1 MKKLLIY
8 NWLSLLFTLIVTIS
22 FTACSSDTELD
33 YVTPTIGST
42 NLKGTKWTL
51 TNWDYSLGDEYI
63 GLHNETYQ
71 FFFHSQTEGVFY
83 YGKKDN
89 YSDQGSSN
97 KRIVCHF
104 KYTVIGNTISLE
116 YITEQFLHAQPILN
130 GDILI
135 ANKLNFAKGTISN
148 TDYQWLNTIQGI
160 SGSCSWYSDMN
171 GTLCIVGEGP
181 MANYTSYSATPW
193 AKNNRT
199 PNKVI
204 IEEGVTAIGSYAFAN
219 PSITDIDMPNTCLEH
234 IGDAAFKGT
243 SVKYLYMTE
252 SIKTIGKE
260 AFANCTDLK
269 QIYLP
274 EEIVSIGE
282 YAFSGCTALNE
293 FQLEFSSNLRTIGK
307 FAFEGGEVSYLIFNE
322 GVQTISTG
330 AFIGDFC
337 NISKELILPNTL
349 TKIGATAF
357 EGPYKKIVIGTG
369 VTEIGDKAFISG
381 ATSGSMY
388 INRATPPSTGS
399 NIIVERTNWNS
410 AESRWTLY
418 VPKGCKSAYS
428 KKAPWNKFKSIIEDN
443 SLQGGTQND
452 NNNDWDSSTNGE
464 IAIDLGLS
472 VKWASCNVGATQPW
486 EYGGYYAWGETEE
499 KGNYS
504 WGTYKYCNGD
514 AYSMTKYCTSSSY
527 GTVDNK
533 TTLEASDDVAT
544 VKWGGA
550 WRMPTRAELDELCDN
565 CTWQWTTLNG
575 VNGYRVTG
583 PNGNSIFLP
592 AAGLRG
598 GTEVSGQ
605 GSGGYYWSSSLY
617 GSRSCSAC
625 FLYFFSG
632 GYDWS
637 SYSYR
642 YRGLSVRPVCP

>member
-1 MKKLLIY
+1 
-8 NWLSLLFTLIVTIS
+8 
-22 FTACSSDTELD
+22 
-33 YVTPTIGST
+33 
-42 NLKGTKWTL
+42 
-51 TNWDYSLGDEYI
+51 
-63 GLHNETYQ
+63 
-71 FFFHSQTEGVFY
+71 
-83 YGKKDN
+83 
-89 YSDQGSSN
+89 
-97 KRIVCHF
+97 
-104 KYTVIGNTISLE
+104 
-116 YITEQFLHAQPILN
+116 
-130 GDILI
+130 
-135 ANKLNFAKGTISN
+135 
-148 TDYQWLNTIQGI
+148 
-160 SGSCSWYSDMN
+160 
-171 GTLCIVGEGP
+171 

-219 PSITDIDMPNTCLEH
+219 PSITDIDMPNTCLEQ

-243 SVKYLYMTE
+243 SVEILYMTE

-260 AFANCTDLK
+260 AFADCTYLK
-269 QIYLP
+269 GIYLP

-464 IAIDLGLS
+464 IAVDLGLS

-499 KGNYS
+499 KNYYYWS
-504 WGTYKYCNGD
+504 TYKYCNGTSI
-514 AYSMTKYCTSSSY
+514 SMTKYCTSSSD
-527 GTVDNK
+527 GTKDNK
-533 TTLEASDDVAT
+533 TTLEPADDVAH
-544 VKWGGA
+544 VKWGGN
-550 WRMPTRAELDELCDN
+550 WRMPTRAELNELCNN
-565 CTWQWTTLNG
+565 CIWTWTTLNG

-592 AAGLRG
+592 AAGYRYAKVNNL
-598 GTEVSGQ
+598 
-605 GSGGYYWSSSLY
+605 GSGCYWSSSLH
-617 GSRSCSAC
+617 
-625 FLYFFSG
+625 
-632 GYDWS
+632 S
-637 SYSYR
+637 SYSVGAYNLLFGSNSYDWNSDSR
-642 YRGLSVRPVCP
+642 NNGHTVRPVCP

>member
-1 MKKLLIY
+1 MRKLLIY
-8 NWLSLLFTLIVTIS
+8 NWLPMLFAAMATFS

-33 YVTPTIGST
+33 YVAPMMGGT
-42 NLKGTKWTL
+42 NLQGTKWTL

-63 GLHNETYQ
+63 GIHNETYQ

-104 KYTVIGNTISLE
+104 KYTVIGNTISLK

-148 TDYQWLNTIQGI
+148 TDYQWLNTIKGT

-219 PSITDIDMPNTCLEH
+219 PSITDIDLPNTCLEQ

-243 SVKYLYMTE
+243 SVKFLYMTE

-260 AFANCTDLK
+260 AFANCTYLK

-307 FAFEGGEVSYLIFNE
+307 FAFEDGEASYLIFNE

-330 AFIGDFC
+330 AFIGDYC

-349 TKIGATAF
+349 TKIGATAI

-369 VTEIGDKAFISG
+369 ITEIGDKAFISG

-399 NIIVERTNWNS
+399 NIIVERTNWKS

-443 SLQGGTQND
+443 SLQGGTQDD
-452 NNNDWDSSTNGE
+452 NNNDWDSSTAGT
-464 IAIDLGLS
+464 AVDLGLS

-499 KGNYS
+499 KSNYS
-504 WGTYKYCNGD
+504 WSTYKYYNGGF
-514 AYSMTKYCTSSSY
+514 SPFTKYCINSNS

-533 TTLEASDDVAT
+533 TTLEPTDDVAT
-544 VKWGGA
+544 IKWGGN
-550 WRMPTRAELDELCDN
+550 WRMPTKAEQDELRN
-565 CTWQWTTLNG
+565 KCTWTWTTLND
-575 VNGYRVTG
+575 VKGYRVTG

-592 AAGLRG
+592 TTGYRYD
-598 GTEVSGQ
+598 TEVDGQ
-605 GSGGYYWSSSLY
+605 GSNGSYWSSSLDSSSSY
-617 GSRSCSAC
+617 KA
-625 FLYFFSG
+625 YFFGFYSDN
-632 GYDWS
+632 YDW
-637 SYSYR
+637 YNDYR
-642 YRGLSVRPVCP
+642 YYGQSVRPVCP